1 MGKRFMVIS
10 VSPATNTGLLF
21 KILSPD
27 LFILKYFLEML
38 CKYYIDVKQ
47 MLFWFLYKPV
57 VIEKNINLIQVA
69 GGFNAG
75 HFS

>member
-1 MGKRFMVIS
+1 MI
-10 VSPATNTGLLF
+10 
-21 KILSPD
+21 
-27 LFILKYFLEML
+27 